1 MSAQQQDFGPK
12 GVLRGWV
19 LPKAA
24 FPSRQSNTSSPH
36 EVSWISAKHRDKEGA
51 LGAFLKNGPFL
62 QKPHG
67 QRCFK
72 VGVPWRCCARCAPGK
87 MCTHCHSCG
96 ASPLGCSGRE
106 LRRAPSVA
114 DPFSCVSAAFPR
126 AAGLCCSLLRSSSRA
141 VNRSCIHRLSPPR
154 EAEAQQIPFPPLKR
168 GGLGQVAA
176 ASWGNA

>member
-19 LPKAA
+19 LPKAG
-24 FPSRQSNTSSPH
+24 FPSWQSDTSSPH
-36 EVSWISAKHRDKEGA
+36 KVSWISAKHRDEEGA

-72 VGVPWRCCARCAPGK
+72 VGVPWRCCCRCAPGK
-87 MCTHCHSCG
+87 MCC
-96 ASPLGCSGRE
+96 GRE
-106 LRRAPSVA
+106 LRRAPSIA
-114 DPFSCVSAAFPR
+114 DPVSCVSAAFLR
-126 AAGLCCSLLRSSSRA
+126 AAGLCRSLLRSSSRA
-141 VNRSCIHRLSPPR
+141 VNRSCIHCLSPPR

-176 ASWGNA
+176 ASRGSA